1 VKNTS
6 SDHIESAEAQSRKK
20 LMNCTKAVDTLSIK
34 SEEDNEL
41 NTEATLDEIIGKQWE
56 SEDEFAK
63 FFIEASLSMLEGL
76 EEGNALIFGHEIA
89 YSFYPGTSIWSLWT
103 KARDFFETIEQAS
116 QESGCINEEIRDQF
130 NITSIFNIIP
140 AALKASYGTQSL
152 GEWLAHGYED
162 FTHEDNE
169 FLCTFIALIDDE
181 ELLLDIASNLRNAI
195 VLDELVFC
203 RPDLI
208 MTERILIG
216 EYGGLLENPSLS
228 KNALCYLSALFL
240 GIPLPAHY
248 FAETGG
254 DAGSA
259 RPTGSDVQ
267 SFRKDYE
274 EFILELDNELIA
286 RAVAKHPNC
295 SESLREQLESQF
307 DPD

>member
-1 VKNTS
+1 
-6 SDHIESAEAQSRKK
+6 
-20 LMNCTKAVDTLSIK
+20 MNCTKAVDTLSIQ
-34 SEEDNEL
+34 SEEDNGL
-41 NTEATLDEIIGKQWE
+41 NIEAILDEIIGKQWE

-63 FFIEASLSMLEGL
+63 FFIKASLSMLEGL
-76 EEGNALIFGHEIA
+76 EEGNAIIFDHEIA

-103 KARDFFETIEQAS
+103 KAREFFEIIEQAS
-116 QESGCINEEIRDQF
+116 QESGCINEEMKEQF

-140 AALKASYGTQSL
+140 VALKESYGTQSL

-169 FLCTFIALIDDE
+169 LLCTFISLIDDE
-181 ELLLDIASNLRNAI
+181 DLLLDIASNLRNGI

-216 EYGGLLENPSLS
+216 GYGGLLENPSLS

-240 GIPLPAHY
+240 ETPLPANY
-248 FAETGG
+248 FTETEG
-254 DAGSA
+254 DAGSS
-259 RPTGSDVQ
+259 RPTRSDVK
-267 SFRKDYE
+267 SFHKDYE

-295 SESLREQLESQF
+295 TESLREQLESQR
-307 DPD
+307 DLD

>member
-1 VKNTS
+1 VKNTNS
-6 SDHIESAEAQSRKK
+6 NHIESAETQSSKE
-20 LMNCTKAVDTLSIK
+20 LINCTTAVDTLGIQ
-34 SEEDNEL
+34 SEEDNDL
-41 NTEATLDEIIGKQWE
+41 NIEAKLDEIIDKQWE

-63 FFIEASLSMLEGL
+63 FFIKASLSMVEGL
-76 EEGNALIFGHEIA
+76 EEGNALIFGHEIT

-103 KARDFFETIEQAS
+103 KAREFFETIEQAS
-116 QESGCINEEIRDQF
+116 KESGCISEEMREQF

-140 AALKASYGTQSL
+140 AALKESYGTQSL
-152 GEWLAHGYED
+152 GEWLAHGYEN

-181 ELLLDIASNLRNAI
+181 DLLLDIASNLRNTT

-216 EYGGLLENPSLS
+216 GYGGLLENPSLS
-228 KNALCYLSALFL
+228 SNALCYLSALFL
-240 GIPLPAHY
+240 GIPLPANY
-248 FAETGG
+248 SSGTQEDTE
-254 DAGSA
+254 SSS
-259 RPTGSDVQ
+259 PTESDVQ
-267 SFRKDYE
+267 CFREDHE
-274 EFILELDNELIA
+274 ELILELDNELIA

>member
-1 VKNTS
+1 
-6 SDHIESAEAQSRKK
+6 
-20 LMNCTKAVDTLSIK
+20 MNCRKAIDTLRIQ
-34 SEEDNEL
+34 SEEDNDF
-41 NTEATLDEIIGKQWE
+41 NIEATLDEIISKQWE
-56 SEDEFAK
+56 SDDESAK
-63 FFIEASLSMLEGL
+63 FFIKASQSMLEGL
-76 EEGNALIFGHEIA
+76 KEGNALIFGHEIT
-89 YSFYPGTSIWSLWT
+89 YSFYPGTSIWTLWT
-103 KARDFFETIEQAS
+103 KARDYFETIEQAS
-116 QESGCINEEIRDQF
+116 QESGCINEEIREQF
-130 NITSIFNIIP
+130 NITSIFSIIP
-140 AALKASYGTQSL
+140 AALKESYGTQSL

-216 EYGGLLENPSLS
+216 GYGGLLENPSLS
-228 KNALCYLSALFL
+228 KDALCYLSSLFL
-240 GIPLPAHY
+240 GIPLPADY
-248 FAETGG
+248 FAETEGE
-254 DAGSA
+254 AGSY

-267 SFRKDYE
+267 SFREDYE